1 MRTKLGWARRIV
13 SLLLVAGLV
22 AGSVPGSAG
31 AAEPKEKKHWWNSQ
45 PWSEGEPFHWDGR
58 VPAGGTVE
66 VKNINGGIRAVLA
79 TGNEVVVDATKR
91 GKKDDPDAVQI
102 DVTQEGNRLI
112 ICARYPSPSGDL
124 NDCES
129 QNIQDFDVNVEFEI
143 QVPAGLRFEPQTVNG
158 GIEVVNL
165 KGAVE
170 ATTVNGS
177 VEVSTTG
184 SAEVHT
190 VNGSITAVLGK
201 LDGDL
206 EFETVNGA
214 IEVSLPARS
223 NFDLDA
229 RAANGSIDT
238 DLAVAVSGRVKR
250 NHLKGQVGSG
260 GPNLR
265 LSTVNGGITL
275 NVD

>member
-1 MRTKLGWARRIV
+1 MRTLGWARRIV
-13 SLLLVAGLV
+13 SLLLVTGLV
-22 AGSVPGSAG
+22 AGSIPGSAG
-31 AAEPKEKKHWWNSQ
+31 AAEPKQKKHWWNSQ
-45 PWSEGEPFHWDGR
+45 PWTEGEPFDWQGR

-66 VKNINGGIRAVLA
+66 LHNINGGIKAQLA
-79 TGNEVVVDATKR
+79 TGNQVVVHATKR

-102 DVTQEGNRLI
+102 DVTQDGDHLI

-143 QVPAGLRFEPQTVNG
+143 EVPAGLRFEPKTVNG
-158 GIEVVNL
+158 GIEVVGL
-165 KGAVE
+165 KGPVD

-177 VEVSTTG
+177 VEVSTSG

>member
-1 MRTKLGWARRIV
+1 MRTTVGWARRIV
-13 SLLLVAGLV
+13 SLLLVTGLV
-22 AGSVPGSAG
+22 AGSIPGSAG
-31 AAEPKEKKHWWNSQ
+31 AAEPKQKKHWWNSQ
-45 PWSEGEPFHWDGR
+45 PWTDGEPFHWQGEA
-58 VPAGGTVE
+58 PAGGTVE
-66 VKNINGGIRAVLA
+66 VHNINGGIRAVLA
-79 TGNEVVVDATKR
+79 TGNEVVVDATRR
-91 GKKDDPDAVQI
+91 GKKDDPDEVEI
-102 DVTQEGNRLI
+102 EVTQEGNRLI

-124 NDCES
+124 NECGD
-129 QNIQDFDVNVEFEI
+129 QQVQDFDVVVEFKI
-143 QVPAGLRFEPQTVNG
+143 QVPAGLRFEPETVNG
-158 GIEVVNL
+158 GIEVTGL
-165 KGAVE
+165 KGPVE

-177 VEVSTTG
+177 VDVSTTG
-184 SAEVHT
+184 SAQVRT

-201 LDGDL
+201 VDGDL

-229 RAANGSIDT
+229 RASNGSIDT

-275 NVD
+275 NVE